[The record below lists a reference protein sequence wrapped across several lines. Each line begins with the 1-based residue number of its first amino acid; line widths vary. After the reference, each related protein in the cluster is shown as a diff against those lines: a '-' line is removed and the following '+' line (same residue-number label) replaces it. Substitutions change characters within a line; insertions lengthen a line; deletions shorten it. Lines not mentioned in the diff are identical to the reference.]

1 MKCDRINFIISWT
14 NAHKFRKDTEN
25 QAGRMERMKPVYER
39 FIENPDFTKPDF
51 VELIKCAEDPEAVR
65 KLKEEAVRIREIY
78 YGKKVFTR
86 GLIEYTN
93 YCKNDCYY
101 CGIRK
106 SNTNAKRYRLTEDE
120 IMACC
125 ENGYE
130 LGFRTFVLQGGEDAY
145 YTDDRMVE
153 IIKKIKEAYPE
164 CALTLSIGEKSYE
177 SYKRFR
183 EAGADRY
190 LLRHETANEEHYRKL
205 HPEKMSL
212 AVRKNCLYDLKKLG
226 YQVGAGMMVGSPYQT
241 TEDLAEDLVFL
252 KELQPEM
259 VGIGPFIPHHDT
271 QFAKEPAGSV
281 EMTLFLLAVIRI
293 LLPKVLLPATTA
305 LGTMDPL
312 GREKGLQ
319 AGANVVMPNL
329 SPVKNRKQYELYDN
343 KICTGEEAAEC
354 RGCMGRRVASV
365 GYELV
370 TERGDAV

>member
-1 MKCDRINFIISWT
+1 
-14 NAHKFRKDTEN
+14 
-25 QAGRMERMKPVYER
+25 MKPVYER
-39 FIENPDFTKPDF
+39 FIENPDFTKSEF

-65 KLKEEAVRIREIY
+65 RLKEEAVRIREIY

-145 YTDDRMVE
+145 YTDDRMVA

-212 AVRKNCLYDLKKLG
+212 AVRYLLRHETADPRHYRRLHPYEMSCEHRKNCLRTLKKLG
-226 YQVGAGMMVGSPYQT
+226 FQTGAGFMVGSPLQT
-241 TEDLAEDLVFL
+241 IDDLVEDFLFL
-252 KELQPEM
+252 KDLDPEM